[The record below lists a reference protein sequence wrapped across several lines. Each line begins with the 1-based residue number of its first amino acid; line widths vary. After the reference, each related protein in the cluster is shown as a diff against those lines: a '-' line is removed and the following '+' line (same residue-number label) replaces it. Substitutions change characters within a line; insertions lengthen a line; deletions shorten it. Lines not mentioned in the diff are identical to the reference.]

1 MNDLPSPT
9 TSRRDVAADAQEMW
23 DVLADGGIV
32 ICPGSVG
39 YAMAASST
47 EAAERMN
54 RAKGRGAHKRLG
66 LMMGDR
72 GERQVHHLDPSKRKI
87 IDCATQDYNLPLVV
101 IARYRTDHPLIQQ
114 LDEDLLKLCT
124 ANGTVSAGVNMGGW
138 FLNAINQRDPETL
151 PPILASSA
159 NRSGCGVKAS
169 VEEIEPEVLAAADL
183 IIDYGPVRH
192 YSEVAS
198 TQINFETME
207 LVRWGVCFD
216 SIAWVLRRHFG
227 IELPPDP
234 GREVSPGGHVN
245 EFALIDVE

>member
-9 TSRRDVAADAQEMW
+9 ASRRDVAADAQEMW

-101 IARYRTDHPLIQQ
+101 IARYRTDHPLIEQ
-114 LDEDLLKLCT
+114 LDEELLKLCT

-138 FLNAINQRDPETL
+138 FLNAINQRDPQTL

-159 NRSGCGVKAS
+159 NRSGCASRQASRRLSQRSSRRPISSLTTDQFDITAKSRRRRSTLKRWSWSAGACALTALHGCCDDTSALSCPLTPGVRS
-169 VEEIEPEVLAAADL
+169 P
-183 IIDYGPVRH
+183 
-192 YSEVAS
+192 
-198 TQINFETME
+198 
-207 LVRWGVCFD
+207 LVVT
-216 SIAWVLRRHFG
+216 
-227 IELPPDP
+227 
-234 GREVSPGGHVN
+234 
-245 EFALIDVE
+245 